1 MNITSYTVS
10 TPIPTVVNPPTDA
23 LRRENNQREVI
34 AKPAAAQQSAADKG
48 VGSERDKAKT
58 PAQNNEQIDF
68 ENLRQKAELAN
79 STISDEEHDSSKGEE
94 QQQTFSE
101 NAKDPQAT
109 DNTDNSEDAEP
120 GDYEKQQ
127 TANEEIAE
135 QKAISE
141 LQSRDKEVRAH
152 EAAHAS
158 VGGSTTGA
166 PSYSF
171 ETGPDGKKY
180 AVDGEVSVDL
190 STVAGNP
197 QATISKMQRVYAA
210 ALAPAQPSAQDLRVA
225 NSATKKI
232 MQAQSELA
240 GLNSDTRTSNT
251 ERKSTLSGVESEQDD
266 VLHNHESNEFD
277 HAMEQTLKAQE
288 AVVPTRSSD
297 IDQRALR
304 IENFYSNINRAY
316 EKQPSYQFELTA

>member
-1 MNITSYTVS
+1 MNITPQPVS
-10 TPIPTVVNPPTDA
+10 SPIPTVVNPPTDA
-23 LRRENNQREVI
+23 LRRENSQRELI
-34 AKPAAAQQSAADKG
+34 AKPAAAQQSAAEKG
-48 VGSERDKAKT
+48 VGSERDKTKT

-68 ENLRQKAELAN
+68 ENLRKQAELAN
-79 STISDEEHDSSKGEE
+79 STISDDKPDSSEGE
-94 QQQTFSE
+94 QHSHQPFSE
-101 NAKDPQAT
+101 NSKDPQAA
-109 DNTDNSEDAEP
+109 DNQEDTENADNDN
-120 GDYEKQQ
+120 QQ
-127 TANEEIAE
+127 SANEDVAE
-135 QKAISE
+135 QKIISE

-152 EAAHAS
+152 ETAHAS
-158 VGGSTTGA
+158 VGGSITGA

-180 AVDGEVSVDL
+180 AVDGEVSVDMT
-190 STVAGNP
+190 TVAGNP

-240 GLNSDTRTSNT
+240 GLNTASRDSDTES
-251 ERKSTLSGVESEQDD
+251 KSKLSGVESNQDD
-266 VLHNHESNEFD
+266 VLHNSDSDEFD
-277 HAMEQTLKAQE
+277 HAMERTLKAQE
-288 AVVPTRSSD
+288 QVAPERPVD

>member
-1 MNITSYTVS
+1 MNITSHTVS

-23 LRRENNQREVI
+23 LRRENNQREII
-34 AKPAAAQQSAADKG
+34 AKPAAAQQSTADKG

-68 ENLRQKAELAN
+68 ENLRKQAELAN

-94 QQQTFSE
+94 QSHQPFSE
-101 NAKDPQAT
+101 NAKNSQTA
-109 DNTDNSEDAEP
+109 DNADNSEDIEP
-120 GDYEKQQ
+120 TGKDNQQ
-127 TANEEIAE
+127 VANEEAAE
-135 QKAISE
+135 EKVISE

-171 ETGPDGKKY
+171 ETGPDGKRY

-232 MQAQSELA
+232 LQAQSELT
-240 GLNSDTRTSNT
+240 GLNAASRTADA
-251 ERKSTLSGVESEQDD
+251 EGRSTLSGVENDQDD
-266 VLHNHESNEFD
+266 ALQNNEYD
-277 HAMEQTLKAQE
+277 QAMAKTLKAQE
-288 AVVPTRSSD
+288 QVAPERPVD
-297 IDQRALR
+297 IDKRALH
-304 IENFYSNINRAY
+304 IENHYSKITQAF
-316 EKQPSYQFELTA
+316 EKPPSYQFELTA

>member
-68 ENLRQKAELAN
+68 ENLRKQAELAN
-79 STISDEEHDSSKGEE
+79 STISDEAHDSSKDEGHE
-94 QQQTFSE
+94 QQASAE
-101 NAKDPQAT
+101 NAKNPQAY
-109 DNTDNSEDAEP
+109 DNQEDIESDDYAE
-120 GDYEKQQ
+120 QQ
-127 TANEEIAE
+127 TASEEAAE
-135 QKAISE
+135 QRVISE
-141 LQSRDKEVRAH
+141 LQNRDKEVRAH

-158 VGGSTTGA
+158 VGGSTTGS

-171 ETGPDGKKY
+171 ETGPDGKRY
-180 AVDGEVSVDL
+180 VVDGEVSVDL
-190 STVAGNP
+190 SIVAGNP
-197 QATISKMQRVYAA
+197 QATISKMQKVYAA
-210 ALAPAQPSAQDLRVA
+210 ALAPVQPSAQDVRVA
-225 NSATKKI
+225 NAATKKI
-232 MQAQSELA
+232 IEAQSELA
-240 GLNSDTRTSNT
+240 GLNADSRAGST
-251 ERKSTLSGVESEQDD
+251 ESKSTLSGVESEQ
-266 VLHNHESNEFD
+266 NGAIQSSESDEFD
-277 HAMEQTLKAQE
+277 RAMERTLKAQE
-288 AVVPTRSSD
+288 TVVPTRSND